1 MVWFQ
6 SFVDPAKRAAI
17 SIGEFAWEMRSQ
29 IAGVSLAEASGATA
43 ELERADV
50 AVGVIVNGVPSYELR
65 RVKKKESVTP
75 HRFFFSSFFFAER
88 VLA

>member
-1 MVWFQ
+1 MCRTPFGPYLTFLWFGLVWFQ
-6 SFVDPAKRAAI
+6 SLVDPAKRAAI

-43 ELERADV
+43 ELESVDV

-65 RVKKKESVTP
+65 RV
-75 HRFFFSSFFFAER
+75 
-88 VLA
+88 